1 MHQVCNTLVLVYL
14 QNWPL
19 SSPQNAH
26 HLKGKAPAERCL
38 FPATSLFSPS
48 PGLHICYVSTLPM
61 GRPHSGSPGSYSA
74 AQRGPGLVLAN
85 VLHTALL
92 PPSCPPALLPLCN
105 GGAHRGYGLPLFRQS
120 PGCEH
125 LHGVDF
131 LVIINSNK
139 LYIPVST
146 NIHI

>member
-1 MHQVCNTLVLVYL
+1 
-14 QNWPL
+14 
-19 SSPQNAH
+19 
-26 HLKGKAPAERCL
+26 
-38 FPATSLFSPS
+38 
-48 PGLHICYVSTLPM
+48 M
-61 GRPHSGSPGSYSA
+61 GRPPHSGSPGSYSA
-74 AQRGPGLVLAN
+74 AQCGPGLVLAN

-92 PPSCPPALLPLCN
+92 PPSCPPAPVN
-105 GGAHRGYGLPLFRQS
+105 GGAHGGYGLPLFRLS